1 MLVNTATADVSAT
14 STPQPAPVSDTEPVQ
29 VQQSDEEDRD
39 ELDLMSEDEMQA
51 EALMFTGLMDFGAN
65 AGLEDQ
71 YIAFEDAFDYV
82 FKSTNHFE
90 HVFSAEVRKQYGPEP
105 YQWKDIRGRPDAHL
119 WEQAAM
125 EEFISLV
132 ENGTFTPVRLP
143 SDRKTIGCRWVFKL
157 KRKADGSVDRYKA
170 RLVAK
175 GFSQRPGLEFS
186 QVFAPTAKWAAL
198 RAILAL
204 AALEDLELYS
214 IDIST
219 AFLNGDLD
227 HDVYMDQP
235 EGFEEYYGA

>member
-1 MLVNTATADVSAT
+1 
-14 STPQPAPVSDTEPVQ
+14 
-29 VQQSDEEDRD
+29 
-39 ELDLMSEDEMQA
+39 
-51 EALMFTGLMDFGAN
+51 
-65 AGLEDQ
+65 
-71 YIAFEDAFDYV
+71 
-82 FKSTNHFE
+82 
-90 HVFSAEVRKQYGPEP
+90 
-105 YQWKDIRGRPDAHL
+105 
-119 WEQAAM
+119 M

-175 GFSQRPGLEFS
+175 GFSQLPGLEFS
-186 QVFAPTAKWAAL
+186 QVFAPTAKW
-198 RAILAL
+198 

-235 EGFEEYYGA
+235 EGFEEYYGAGFVLKLVKAIYGLKQAGRQWHKKLDSVLKGYGIHIGAL